1 MNGMLPRSHLKQPLQ
16 RAHRQQQQ
24 QLVVRAAGSQV
35 STNDFKNGMMIEI
48 DNAPWRVTEFQ
59 HVKPGKGAAFV
70 RSKLKNQITGNRVER
85 TFRAGEMVSTADVSK
100 SDAQFTY
107 TEGNDYVFMDLV
119 SYEET
124 RLPRDDSWAQ
134 FLKEGAEAQL
144 VRWNDRV
151 ISVDLA
157 KSVDLAVVETDPGV
171 KGNTAQGGSKP
182 AKLESGATVDVPLF
196 IQMGE
201 VIRIDTKESKYLGR
215 AGS

>member
-1 MNGMLPRSHLKQPLQ
+1 
-16 RAHRQQQQ
+16 
-24 QLVVRAAGSQV
+24 
-35 STNDFKNGMMIEI
+35 MMIEI